1 MPHWSLMAVSLAE
14 LWLEQAGQGPCCSS
28 EPNARI
34 VGNRVNLRY
43 SYPSSVE
50 TLGYYLRAAFKS
62 GQVTMGGFRKPEL
75 NGCWAVK
82 HGRRFKG
89 LGARFCVVVV
99 GGNQPRWR

>member
-1 MPHWSLMAVSLAE
+1 MPHWSLMPVSLAE
-14 LWLEQAGQGPCCSS
+14 LLLEQAGQGPCCSG
-28 EPNARI
+28 EPN
-34 VGNRVNLRY
+34 GNRVNLRY

-82 HGRRFKG
+82 N
-89 LGARFCVVVV
+89 
-99 GGNQPRWR
+99 GN